1 MALKVSGTTVIDDS
15 KNIPSGTPSVQG
27 TIVTATV
34 LTAPSG
40 TTAQRPAS
48 PNTGHIFLI
57 LMKVSLWLTTEL
69 NGLNSR

>member
-1 MALKVSGTTVIDDS
+1 MALKVSGTDVIDNS

-40 TTAQRPAS
+40 NTASRPAS
-48 PNTGHIFLI
+48 PNTGHIYFDTDEGTL
-57 LMKVSLWLTTEL
+57 VAYNGTEWA
-69 NGLNSR
+69 

>member
-48 PNTGHIFLI
+48 PNTGHIFFDTTLGTI
-57 LMKVSLWLTTEL
+57 VSY
-69 NGLNSR
+69 NGTDWV

>member
-27 TIVTATV
+27 TIVTANV

-40 TTAQRPAS
+40 TTANRPAS
-48 PNTGHIFLI
+48 PVTGSVYFDTDEGKL
-57 LMKVSLWLTTEL
+57 KTF
-69 NGLNSR
+69 NGTDWV